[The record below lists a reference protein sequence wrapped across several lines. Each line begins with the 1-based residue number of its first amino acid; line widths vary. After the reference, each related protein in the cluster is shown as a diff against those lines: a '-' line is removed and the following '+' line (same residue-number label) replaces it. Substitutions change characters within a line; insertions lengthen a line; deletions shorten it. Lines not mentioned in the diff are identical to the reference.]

1 MTPEL
6 CRVFTEDPLADALGL
21 WYSTKVAKLT
31 ARGRGFAGD
40 VMENLGLAE
49 VAGRLFQQ
57 FGERAPSYRQ
67 LCDLVASGRTPAR
80 KVGARWQ
87 IASLT

>member
-1 MTPEL
+1 
-6 CRVFTEDPLADALGL
+6 
-21 WYSTKVAKLT
+21 
-31 ARGRGFAGD
+31 
-40 VMENLGLAE
+40 MENLGLAE

-80 KVGARWQ
+80 KVGARWMVHEADVERVAVAFGLRPRPAALVRPAVSRSF
-87 IASLT
+87 INP